1 MEVIITKSYM
11 KDLRFL
17 PREIISAADAVV
29 CLLEAA
35 PSLHDSGVDYKK
47 LSGQKKTENY
57 YRIRIGNYRIGCQ
70 LIQPAI
76 ILITIFSRQ
85 DDYKGFP

>member
-1 MEVIITKSYM
+1 MEVIITKGYI
-11 KDLRFL
+11 KDLKFL
-17 PREIISAADAVV
+17 PKEVVVAADEVID
-29 CLLEAA
+29 LLTASK
-35 PSLHDSGVDYKK
+35 SLQDSGVDYKK

-57 YRIRIGNYRIGCQ
+57 YRIRVGNYRIGCQ
-70 LIQPAI
+70 LIQPTI

>member
-1 MEVIITKSYM
+1 MEVIITKGYI
-11 KDLRFL
+11 KDLKFL
-17 PREIISAADAVV
+17 PKEVVVAADEVID
-29 CLLEAA
+29 LLTAA
-35 PSLHDSGVDYKK
+35 KSLQDSSVDYKK

-57 YRIRIGNYRIGCQ
+57 YRIRVGNYRIGCQ
-70 LIQPAI
+70 LIQPTI